1 MAYYVI
7 RSLRDASDQ
16 AQRGTMTK
24 LVSVLMMIG
33 GLCMTLAAQA
43 DQPRYVTGV
52 ILFGGSSTSCPL
64 FVGGVQKNSP
74 GAHAGIQVGDR
85 LLAVDGHPI
94 TDIHDAAQ
102 RITSNKPLPVTVEL
116 IRDEKPFS
124 VTVQREDRTAVL
136 RADGWRIFKDEM
148 VPLNATDPEADYI
161 LDTLKKLKQE
171 KLKQEK
177 ISVAFPG
184 HYPADKEQYYPG
196 FEVFIWDHE
205 KQVTVGGIEDGPAR
219 RAGLRWGDRL
229 VAINGIDADG
239 KSVSE
244 LESLLA
250 SRKPARIELTIER
263 AGVQKTISFELEQA
277 SKVLHENHWQVING
291 EMFPLW
297 VPKQYL
303 HCFQGGDP
311 NG

>member
-1 MAYYVI
+1 
-7 RSLRDASDQ
+7 
-16 AQRGTMTK
+16 MTK

-52 ILFGGSSTSCPL
+52 ILFGLSSPSCPL

-74 GAHAGIQVGDR
+74 AAHAGIQVGDR
-85 LLAVDGHPI
+85 LLAVDGQTI
-94 TDIHDAAQ
+94 TDIHDATQ

-136 RADGWRIFKDEM
+136 RADGWRIFRDQM

-161 LDTLKKLKQE
+161 LDTLKRMKQE
-171 KLKQEK
+171 KD
-177 ISVAFPG
+177 ISVAFPS
-184 HYPADKEQYYPG
+184 HYPVDKELYYPG
-196 FEVFIWDHE
+196 FEVFIWTHE

-229 VAINGIDADG
+229 VAINGKDADG

-263 AGVQKTISFELEQA
+263 AGVQKTISLELEQA
-277 SKVLHENHWQVING
+277 SKVLQENHWQVING
-291 EMFPLW
+291 KMLPLW

-303 HCFQGGDP
+303 HCYLTQ
-311 NG
+311 

>member
-1 MAYYVI
+1 
-7 RSLRDASDQ
+7 
-16 AQRGTMTK
+16 MTK
-24 LVSVLMMIG
+24 PVSVLIVIG
-33 GLCMTLAAQA
+33 GLCMALAAQG
-43 DQPRYVTGV
+43 DQARYVTGM
-52 ILFGGSSTSCPL
+52 ILFGGSSPSCPL

-74 GAHAGIQVGDR
+74 AAHAGIQVGDR
-85 LLAVDGHPI
+85 LVAIDGHPI

-102 RITSNKPLPVTVEL
+102 QITSNKPLPVTVEL

-136 RADGWRIFKDEM
+136 RADGWRIFRDKM

-171 KLKQEK
+171 K
-177 ISVAFPG
+177 ISVVFPG
-184 HYPADKEQYYPG
+184 HYPADKELYCPG
-196 FEVFIWDHE
+196 FEAFIWNHE
-205 KQVTVGGIEDGPAR
+205 RRVTVGGIEDGPAR

-229 VAINGIDADG
+229 VAINGKDADG
-239 KSVSE
+239 KSASE

-250 SRKPARIELTIER
+250 SRKPALIELTIER
-263 AGVQKTISFELEQA
+263 AGVQKTISFELEPA

-303 HCFQGGDP
+303 RCF
-311 NG
+311 